1 MSCDPEQVTGYVDGE
16 LAPAARAE
24 LEAHLAQCASCREQA
39 DYEGQLRARLK
50 ALPSPEPR
58 RGLEMEIRGSLKR
71 PRPSRFRVLLPMAAA
86 FAAML
91 LWSAGLPRVV
101 AWQLSRD
108 HDHCFSAKVLPAEVW
123 GGNAHVIA
131 SWLEKRGTEL
141 PPLPESAAGLDL
153 VGARRCPLLD
163 RKVAHLYY
171 SSGERHV
178 SLFVVPGSVR
188 FESRYSSLAR
198 GNVVRLLHVAGT
210 TVGVVGASEE
220 DVAAFER
227 AFATTSAKRR
237 EASADPQV

>member
-24 LEAHLAQCASCREQA
+24 LEAHLAECAGCREQA
-39 DYEGQLRARLK
+39 DYERGLRARLK

-58 RGLEMEIRGSLKR
+58 RGLEMEIRRSLKR
-71 PRPSRFRVLLPMAAA
+71 ARPSRFRVLVPVAAA
-86 FAAML
+86 FAAVL
-91 LWSAGLPRVV
+91 LWGAGLPRVV
-101 AWQLSRD
+101 AWELSRD
-108 HDHCFSAKVLPAEVW
+108 HDHCFSRKALPAEVW
-123 GGNAHVIA
+123 GGEPQVIA
-131 SWLEKRGTEL
+131 SWLEKQGTEL
-141 PPLPESAAGLDL
+141 PRVPESAADLEL
-153 VGARRCPLLD
+153 VGARRCPLVD

-188 FESRYSSLAR
+188 FETRYNSLAR

-210 TVGVVGASEE
+210 TIGVVGESEE

-227 AFATTSAKRR
+227 AFATTSASRPQ
-237 EASADPQV
+237 ASPDPRV